1 MSGSSLFEL
10 TAQFKDLLALADSDE
25 LPPEFIADTLSG
37 LEGEIQDKSV
47 AIAKFI
53 LSLEANSEAISEA
66 SKAMAKRAERL
77 QRRADSIRAYL
88 LFQWQSL
95 DMRKLE
101 TPELRISR
109 RNNPVAVQVQYE
121 AEIPAKY
128 WVQPDPPPLR
138 LDKKAIKEA
147 LQAGEAVP
155 GAYLE
160 SGERIELKL

>member
-1 MSGSSLFEL
+1 VSALFEL
-10 TAQFKDLLALADSDE
+10 SAQYRDLLALADSDE

-66 SKAMAKRAERL
+66 SKAMQKRAERI
-77 QRRADSIRAYL
+77 QKRADSIRAYL
-88 LFQWQSL
+88 LFQWQSV

-121 AEIPAKY
+121 AEIPDRY
-128 WVQPDPPPLR
+128 WVDPPPPDKR
-138 LDKKAIKEA
+138 LDKKQIKA
-147 LQAGEAVP
+147 DLQAGIEVP
-155 GAYLE
+155 GCYLE
-160 SGERIELKL
+160 SGERVSIDL